1 MVDTGAISNAGK
13 KKKRPEP
20 KRHGGNPPQIDIQGA
35 ASPIVERPQDYVNA
49 DAVYSTGQ
57 GAVSGYHYDRQGV
70 YADQLAS
77 AEVAQ
82 VKGPGQA

>member
-1 MVDTGAISNAGK
+1 MVDTGATSNTGK
-13 KKKRPEP
+13 KGKPPPR
-20 KRHGGNPPQIDIQGA
+20 RQHHNPPQIDIQGA

-49 DAVYSTGQ
+49 DAVYSTGE

-82 VKGPGQA
+82 VKGPGQG